1 MLAHFMKLLLMLNFS
16 KTLNNKF
23 HSTESNAFSESKKSN
38 MPSRF
43 SVSQYSKTYRINRA
57 FSPIYRPLMYA
68 VCCSLI
74 SLVNIVCNLLVKIK
88 AMIL

>member
-16 KTLNNKF
+16 RTLNKKF
-23 HSTESNAFSESKKSN
+23 HSTESNAFSKSKKSN

-43 SVSQYSKTYRINRA
+43 SVSQYSSKINRA
-57 FSPIYRPLMYA
+57 FSPIYHPLIYA

-74 SLVNIVCNLLVKIK
+74 SLVNIVCNLFAKMK
-88 AMIL
+88 AMIC